1 MNHQIK
7 KSNLSE
13 ERLSKIKKHIT
24 KNYINTN
31 KYIGTVTAIYKNDNI
46 AFLDIQGMQDRERNI
61 PLKRDSIF
69 RIYSMT
75 KPITS
80 VAMMILYELG
90 KFQIDD
96 PVHKFIPSWKNL
108 KVYKSGNYP
117 NFKTTDPL
125 SVMTIKDLLSH
136 QSGLTYGFQM
146 KSEVDKAY
154 REIGIGRMESLNTN
168 QTLSDMINTL
178 KDVPLE
184 FSPSTAWNYSVSTD
198 VLGHLIEIISGKSFD
213 EFLKENIFNKLNM
226 KDTDF
231 FVPKE
236 KLDRFTANYLFN
248 MGEPMDPSGALPLRK
263 VDRHSIESGNP
274 ILIDDPQMS
283 LYHRKPSFL
292 SGGGGLV
299 STLDDYMN
307 FATMLLNNGVL
318 KDQQILSKKTIDLM
332 TSNHLE
338 GNKDLFSSSHAN
350 TVSETTL
357 AGVGFGLGFQIL
369 MNPAKNQINSSIG
382 EYGWGGAA
390 STAFWIDPSE
400 NLITI
405 FLTQLIPSTTYN
417 IRRELRT
424 LVYSSLTYK

>member
-24 KNYINTN
+24 ENYINTN

-125 SVMTIKDLLSH
+125 NVMTIKDLLSH

-213 EFLKENIFNKLNM
+213 EFLKENIFSKLNM

-236 KLDRFTANYLFN
+236 KLNRFTANYLFN

-283 LYHRKPSFL
+283 LYNKKPSFL

-307 FATMLLNNGVL
+307 FATMLLNNGVF

-332 TSNHLE
+332 IANHLE
-338 GNKDLFSSSHAN
+338 GGKDLLSSSHAN
-350 TVSETTL
+350 TASETTL
-357 AGVGFGLGFQIL
+357 AGIGFGLGFQIL

-390 STAFWIDPSE
+390 STTFWIDPSE

-424 LVYSSLTYK
+424 LVYSSLAY

>member
-24 KNYINTN
+24 ENYINTN

-117 NFKTTDPL
+117 DFKTTDPL
-125 SVMTIKDLLSH
+125 NVMTIKDLLSH

-168 QTLSDMINTL
+168 QTLTDMINTL

-198 VLGHLIEIISGKSFD
+198 VIGHLIEIISGKSFD
-213 EFLKENIFNKLNM
+213 EFLKENIFKKLNM
-226 KDTDF
+226 NDTDF

-236 KLDRFTANYLFN
+236 KLNRFTANYLFN

-307 FATMLLNNGVL
+307 FATMLLNNGMF

-332 TSNHLE
+332 TSNHLA
-338 GNKDLFSSSHAN
+338 GNKDLISSSHAD
-350 TVSETTL
+350 TASETTL

-369 MNPAKNQINSSIG
+369 INPAKNQINSSIG

-390 STAFWIDPSE
+390 STTFWIDPSE

-424 LVYSSLTYK
+424 LVYSSLTY

>member
-24 KNYINTN
+24 ENYIDTN
-31 KYIGTVTAIYKNDNI
+31 KYIGTITAIYKNDNI

-117 NFKTTDPL
+117 DFKTTDPL
-125 SVMTIKDLLSH
+125 NVMTIKDLLSH

-168 QTLSDMINTL
+168 QTLTDMINTL

-198 VLGHLIEIISGKSFD
+198 VIGHLIEIISGKSFD
-213 EFLKENIFNKLNM
+213 EFLKENIFKKLNM
-226 KDTDF
+226 NDTDF

-236 KLDRFTANYLFN
+236 KLNRFTANYLFN

-307 FATMLLNNGVL
+307 FATMLLNNGMF

-332 TSNHLE
+332 TSNHLA
-338 GNKDLFSSSHAN
+338 GNKDLISSSHAD
-350 TVSETTL
+350 TASETTL

-369 MNPAKNQINSSIG
+369 INPAKNQINSSIG
-382 EYGWGGAA
+382 EYGWVGAA
-390 STAFWIDPSE
+390 STTFWIDPSE

-424 LVYSSLTYK
+424 LVYSSLTY

>member
-7 KSNLSE
+7 KSSLSE
-13 ERLSKIKKHIT
+13 ERLNKITKHIAE
-24 KNYINTN
+24 NYINTN
-31 KYIGTVTAIYKNDNI
+31 KYIGTLTAIYKNDNI
-46 AFLDIQGMQDRERNI
+46 AFLDIQGLQDRERNI

-69 RIYSMT
+69 RIFSMT

-80 VAMMILYELG
+80 VAMMILYESG

-96 PVHKFIPSWKNL
+96 PVHKFIPLWKNL
-108 KVYKSGNYP
+108 KVYKSGKYP
-117 NFKTTDPL
+117 DFKTTTTL
-125 SVMTIKDLLSH
+125 NTMTIKDLLSH

-146 KSEVDKAY
+146 KSEIDKAY

-168 QTLSDMINTL
+168 QSLADMITAL

-184 FSPSTAWNYSVSTD
+184 FNPSTAWNYSVATD

-213 EFLKENIFNKLNM
+213 DFLKENIFNKLGM

-236 KLDRFTANYLFN
+236 KLNRFTANYLFN
-248 MGEPMDPSGALPLRK
+248 MGEPMDSSGTLPLRK

-274 ILIDDPQMS
+274 ILIDDPLMS
-283 LYHRKPSFL
+283 LYNRKPSFL

-307 FATMLLNNGVL
+307 FATMLLHNGEF
-318 KDQQILSKKTIDLM
+318 KGQQILSKKTIDLM

-338 GNKDLFSSSHAN
+338 GNRDLLSSTHAN
-350 TVSETTL
+350 TASETTL
-357 AGVGFGLGFQIL
+357 AGIGFGLGFQIL
-369 MNPAKNQINSSIG
+369 MNPAKNQINSSVG

-390 STAFWIDPSE
+390 STTFWIDPSE
-400 NLITI
+400 ELITI

-424 LVYSSLTYK
+424 LVYSSLTY

>member
-24 KNYINTN
+24 ENYIDTN
-31 KYIGTVTAIYKNDNI
+31 KYIGTITAIYKNDNI

-117 NFKTTDPL
+117 DFKTTDPL
-125 SVMTIKDLLSH
+125 NVMTIKDLLSH

-168 QTLSDMINTL
+168 QTLTDMINTL

-198 VLGHLIEIISGKSFD
+198 VIGHLIEIISGKSFD
-213 EFLKENIFNKLNM
+213 EFLKENIFKKLNM
-226 KDTDF
+226 NDTDF

-236 KLDRFTANYLFN
+236 KLNRFTANYLFN

-307 FATMLLNNGVL
+307 FATMLLNNGMF

-332 TSNHLE
+332 TSNHLA
-338 GNKDLFSSSHAN
+338 GNKDLISSSHAD
-350 TVSETTL
+350 TASETTL

-369 MNPAKNQINSSIG
+369 INPAKNQINSSIG

-390 STAFWIDPSE
+390 STTFWIDPSE

-424 LVYSSLTYK
+424 LVYSSLTY

>member
-24 KNYINTN
+24 ENYINTN
-31 KYIGTVTAIYKNDNI
+31 KYIGTITAIYKNDNI

-80 VAMMILYELG
+80 VAIMILYELG

-117 NFKTTDPL
+117 NFKTTDSL

-198 VLGHLIEIISGKSFD
+198 VLGHLVEIISGKSFD
-213 EFLKENIFNKLNM
+213 EFLKENIFKKLNM
-226 KDTDF
+226 QDTDF

-307 FATMLLNNGVL
+307 FATMLLNNGVF

-390 STAFWIDPSE
+390 STTFWIDPSE

>member
-1 MNHQIK
+1 
-7 KSNLSE
+7 
-13 ERLSKIKKHIT
+13 
-24 KNYINTN
+24 
-31 KYIGTVTAIYKNDNI
+31 
-46 AFLDIQGMQDRERNI
+46 
-61 PLKRDSIF
+61 
-69 RIYSMT
+69 
-75 KPITS
+75 
-80 VAMMILYELG
+80 
-90 KFQIDD
+90 
-96 PVHKFIPSWKNL
+96 
-108 KVYKSGNYP
+108 
-117 NFKTTDPL
+117 
-125 SVMTIKDLLSH
+125 
-136 QSGLTYGFQM
+136 
-146 KSEVDKAY
+146 
-154 REIGIGRMESLNTN
+154 
-168 QTLSDMINTL
+168 
-178 KDVPLE
+178 
-184 FSPSTAWNYSVSTD
+184 
-198 VLGHLIEIISGKSFD
+198 
-213 EFLKENIFNKLNM
+213 M

-236 KLDRFTANYLFN
+236 KLNRFTANYLFN

-307 FATMLLNNGVL
+307 FATMLLNKGVF

>member
-7 KSNLSE
+7 KSSLSE
-13 ERLSKIKKHIT
+13 ERLNKITNHIAE
-24 KNYINTN
+24 NYINTN
-31 KYIGTVTAIYKNDNI
+31 KYIGTLTAIYKNDNI
-46 AFLDIQGMQDRERNI
+46 AFLDIQGLQDRERNI

-69 RIYSMT
+69 RIFSMT

-80 VAMMILYELG
+80 VAMMILYESG

-96 PVHKFIPSWKNL
+96 PIHKFIPSWKNL
-108 KVYKSGNYP
+108 KVYKSGKYP
-117 NFKTTDPL
+117 DFKTTTTL
-125 SVMTIKDLLSH
+125 NTMTIKDLLSH

-146 KSEVDKAY
+146 KSEIDKAY
-154 REIGIGRMESLNTN
+154 RETGIGRMESLNTN
-168 QTLSDMINTL
+168 QTLADMITAL

-184 FSPSTAWNYSVSTD
+184 FNPSTAWNYSVSTD

-213 EFLKENIFNKLNM
+213 DFLKENIFNKLDM

-236 KLDRFTANYLFN
+236 KLNRFTANYLFN
-248 MGEPMDPSGALPLRK
+248 MGEPMDSSGTLPLRK
-263 VDRHSIESGNP
+263 VDRHSIEFGNP
-274 ILIDDPQMS
+274 ILIDDPLMS
-283 LYHRKPSFL
+283 LYNRKPSFL

-307 FATMLLNNGVL
+307 FATMLLHNGEF
-318 KDQQILSKKTIDLM
+318 KGQQILSKKTIDLM

-338 GNKDLFSSSHAN
+338 GNKDLLSSTHAN
-350 TVSETTL
+350 TASETTL
-357 AGVGFGLGFQIL
+357 AGIGFGLGFQIL
-369 MNPAKNQINSSIG
+369 MNPAKNQINSSVG

-390 STAFWIDPSE
+390 STTFWIDPSE
-400 NLITI
+400 ELITI

-424 LVYSSLTYK
+424 LVYSSLTY

>member
-7 KSNLSE
+7 KSNVSE

-24 KNYINTN
+24 ENYIDTN
-31 KYIGTVTAIYKNDNI
+31 KYIGTITAIYKNDNI

-117 NFKTTDPL
+117 DFKTTDPL
-125 SVMTIKDLLSH
+125 NVMTIKDLLSH

-168 QTLSDMINTL
+168 QTLTDMINTL

-198 VLGHLIEIISGKSFD
+198 VIGHLIEIISGKSFD
-213 EFLKENIFNKLNM
+213 EFLKENIFKKLNM
-226 KDTDF
+226 NDTDF

-236 KLDRFTANYLFN
+236 KLNRFTANYLFN

-307 FATMLLNNGVL
+307 FSTMLLNNGMF

-332 TSNHLE
+332 TSNHLA
-338 GNKDLFSSSHAN
+338 GNKDLISSSHAD
-350 TVSETTL
+350 TASETTL

-369 MNPAKNQINSSIG
+369 INPAKNQINSSIG

-390 STAFWIDPSE
+390 STTFWIDPSE

-424 LVYSSLTYK
+424 LVYSSLTY

>member
-24 KNYINTN
+24 ENYINTN
-31 KYIGTVTAIYKNDNI
+31 KYIGTVTAIYKNDNL

-125 SVMTIKDLLSH
+125 NVMTIKDLLSH

-213 EFLKENIFNKLNM
+213 EFLKENIFSKLNM

-236 KLDRFTANYLFN
+236 KLNRFTANYLFN

-283 LYHRKPSFL
+283 LYNKKPSFL

-307 FATMLLNNGVL
+307 FATMLLNNGVF

-332 TSNHLE
+332 IANHLE
-338 GNKDLFSSSHAN
+338 GGKDLLSSSHAN
-350 TVSETTL
+350 TASETTL
-357 AGVGFGLGFQIL
+357 AGIGFGLGFQIL

-390 STAFWIDPSE
+390 STTFWIDPLE

-424 LVYSSLTYK
+424 LVYSSLAY

>member
-13 ERLSKIKKHIT
+13 ERLSKITKHIT
-24 KNYINTN
+24 ENYINTN

-80 VAMMILYELG
+80 VAMMILYESG
-90 KFQIDD
+90 KYQIDD

-117 NFKTTDPL
+117 NFKTANPL

-168 QTLSDMINTL
+168 QTLKDMITTL

-213 EFLKENIFNKLNM
+213 EFLKENIFKKLDM

-236 KLDRFTANYLFN
+236 KLNRFTANYLFN
-248 MGEPMDPSGALPLRK
+248 MGEPMDTNGALPLRK

-283 LYHRKPSFL
+283 LYNSKPSFL

-307 FATMLLNNGVL
+307 FATMLLNNGVF

-332 TSNHLE
+332 TANHLE
-338 GNKDLFSSSHAN
+338 GNKDLLSSSHTN
-350 TVSETTL
+350 TASETTL
-357 AGVGFGLGFQIL
+357 AGIGFGLGFQIL

-390 STAFWIDPSE
+390 STTFWIDPSE

-424 LVYSSLTYK
+424 LVYSSLTY

>member
-7 KSNLSE
+7 KSYLSK
-13 ERLSKIKKHIT
+13 ERLSKIKKHISE
-24 KNYINTN
+24 NYIDTN
-31 KYIGTVTAIYKNDNI
+31 KYIGTITAIYKNDNI

-117 NFKTTDPL
+117 DFKTTDPL
-125 SVMTIKDLLSH
+125 NVMTIKDLLSH

-168 QTLSDMINTL
+168 QTLTDMINTL

-198 VLGHLIEIISGKSFD
+198 VIGHLIEIISGKSFD
-213 EFLKENIFNKLNM
+213 EFLKENIFKKLNM
-226 KDTDF
+226 NDTDF

-236 KLDRFTANYLFN
+236 KLNRFTANYLFN
-248 MGEPMDPSGALPLRK
+248 MGEPMDASGALPLRK

-307 FATMLLNNGVL
+307 FATMLLNNGMF

-332 TSNHLE
+332 TSNHLA
-338 GNKDLFSSSHAN
+338 GNKDLISSSHAD
-350 TVSETTL
+350 TASETTL

-369 MNPAKNQINSSIG
+369 INPAKNQINSSIG

-390 STAFWIDPSE
+390 STTFWIDPSE

-424 LVYSSLTYK
+424 LVYSSLTY

>member
-24 KNYINTN
+24 ENYIDTN
-31 KYIGTVTAIYKNDNI
+31 KYIGTITAIYKNDNI

-117 NFKTTDPL
+117 DFKTTDPL
-125 SVMTIKDLLSH
+125 NVMTIKDLLSH

-168 QTLSDMINTL
+168 QTLTDMINTL

-198 VLGHLIEIISGKSFD
+198 VIGHLIEIISGKSFD
-213 EFLKENIFNKLNM
+213 EFLKENIFKKLNM
-226 KDTDF
+226 NDTDF

-236 KLDRFTANYLFN
+236 KLNRFTANYLFN

-307 FATMLLNNGVL
+307 FSTMLLNNGMF

-332 TSNHLE
+332 TSNHLA
-338 GNKDLFSSSHAN
+338 GNKDLISSSHAD
-350 TVSETTL
+350 TASETTL

-369 MNPAKNQINSSIG
+369 INPAKNQINSSIG

-390 STAFWIDPSE
+390 STTFWIDPSE

-424 LVYSSLTYK
+424 LVYSSLTY

>member
-7 KSNLSE
+7 KSSLSE
-13 ERLSKIKKHIT
+13 ERLNKITKHIAE
-24 KNYINTN
+24 NYINTN
-31 KYIGTVTAIYKNDNI
+31 KYIGTLTAIYKNDNI
-46 AFLDIQGMQDRERNI
+46 AFLDIQGLQDRERNI

-69 RIYSMT
+69 RIFSMT

-80 VAMMILYELG
+80 VAMMILYESG

-96 PVHKFIPSWKNL
+96 PVHKFIPLWKNL
-108 KVYKSGNYP
+108 KVYKSGKYP
-117 NFKTTDPL
+117 DFKTTATL
-125 SVMTIKDLLSH
+125 NTMTIKDLLSH

-146 KSEVDKAY
+146 KSEIDKAY

-168 QTLSDMINTL
+168 QSLADMITAL

-184 FSPSTAWNYSVSTD
+184 FNPSTAWNYSVATD

-213 EFLKENIFNKLNM
+213 DFLKENIFNKLGM

-236 KLDRFTANYLFN
+236 KLNRFTANYLFN
-248 MGEPMDPSGALPLRK
+248 MGEPMDSSGTLPLRK

-274 ILIDDPQMS
+274 ILIDDPLMS
-283 LYHRKPSFL
+283 LYNRKPSFL

-307 FATMLLNNGVL
+307 FATMLLHNGEF
-318 KDQQILSKKTIDLM
+318 KGQQILSKKTIDLM

-338 GNKDLFSSSHAN
+338 GNRDLLSSTHAN
-350 TVSETTL
+350 TASETTL
-357 AGVGFGLGFQIL
+357 AGIGFGLGFQIL
-369 MNPAKNQINSSIG
+369 MNPAKNQINSSVG

-390 STAFWIDPSE
+390 STTFWIDPSE
-400 NLITI
+400 ELITI

-424 LVYSSLTYK
+424 LVYSSLTY